1 MEQTVF
7 ISYAREDSP
16 FARRLGEDLRGA
28 GIDVWLDQINT
39 RGGQAW
45 DEAVEAALANSAAV
59 IVVLT
64 PSAISSQTV
73 RDEVSYALE
82 KNRTVTPVLYQQ
94 CQVPLRLIR
103 LPYADFMTDYDAG
116 LAELRRLLASLPA
129 ATQAQTEEN
138 TPAWEAP
145 ARLLAAHGLKMNA
158 IRYVHEMAGLELK
171 EAQHLVKSW
180 SYPPPDRTTSRASA
194 IWETEARALLAQG
207 EKYNAIK
214 LVREKTGLG
223 MRDAQDLLESW

>member
-16 FARRLGEDLRGA
+16 FARRLVEDLRGA

-64 PSAISSQTV
+64 PSAISSGTV
-73 RDEVSYALE
+73 LDEVSYALE

-129 ATQAQTEEN
+129 ATQAQT
-138 TPAWEAP
+138 
-145 ARLLAAHGLKMNA
+145 
-158 IRYVHEMAGLELK
+158 AGLELK